1 MRTALIIAVA
11 IIVLQAV
18 ALVILLAAPAAVT
31 MHQQLPCEH
40 CNATGLVDCPR
51 CEAGWIV
58 DDAGHAVPCHRC
70 AGARQI
76 ACTWC
81 DGRGYMTEF

>member
-1 MRTALIIAVA
+1 MRTALTIAIA

-40 CNATGLVDCPR
+40 CGATGQVDCPR
-51 CEAGWIV
+51 CEAGWVIS
-58 DDAGHAVPCHRC
+58 DAGQAAPCPRC
-70 AGARQI
+70 AGVGRI